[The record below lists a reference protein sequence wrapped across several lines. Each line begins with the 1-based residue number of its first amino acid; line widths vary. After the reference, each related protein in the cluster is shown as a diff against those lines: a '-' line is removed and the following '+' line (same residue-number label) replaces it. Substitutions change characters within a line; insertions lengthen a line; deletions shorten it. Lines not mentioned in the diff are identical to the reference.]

1 MNVHRVVVVFA
12 LVAASSAAW
21 AEKTRIQCW
30 TDERGQR
37 ACGDAPAPK
46 DAIKERNVFNRQGQ
60 VVETWPRAPTPAEL
74 EEQEKAKVAEAA
86 RAKQAERQ
94 HAYDRYLLESYQS
107 VHDLEATRDQR
118 LQALE
123 VRMELVQKAIKS
135 GQEQLDG
142 LVARKQEL
150 QRQGKPIDKGLE
162 AQLRDY
168 RRALIENPK
177 ALAALQS
184 EHDKVTA
191 QFESDIARYQQLKQA
206 SAAPIPPPPPTP

>member
-1 MNVHRVVVVFA
+1 MNVHWVVVLA
-12 LVAASSAAW
+12 LVAGSTAAW
-21 AEKTRIQCW
+21 ADKTRIQCW

-37 ACGDAPAPK
+37 ACGDAPSPQ
-46 DAIKERNVFNRQGQ
+46 DAIKERNVFNKQGQ
-60 VVETWPRAPTPAEL
+60 VVETWPRAPTPAEI
-74 EEQEKAKVAEAA
+74 EEAEKAKVAEAA

-107 VHDLEATRDQR
+107 VQDLEATRDQR
-118 LQALE
+118 LKALE
-123 VRMELVQKAIKS
+123 VRMELVQKAIVS
-135 GQEQLDG
+135 GQQQLDA

-168 RRALIENPK
+168 RRASIENPK
-177 ALAALQS
+177 ALTALQT

-191 QFESDIARYQQLKQA
+191 QFASDIARYQQLKQV
-206 SAAPIPPPPPTP
+206 SAAQTPPPPTP